1 MDPVD
6 KLIANLRK
14 WRGLPGY
21 SVERRLD
28 LLLTPF
34 IPGFLGEVMGGEV
47 ELVTAEFPLPK
58 ALFDSTD
65 ETRKHISADFLCL
78 RRGSPSTWVLVEIK
92 TDASSRR
99 TKQDKAYCSCA
110 AGGMAKILAA
120 IAEKKKDTE
129 HQREYDAL
137 VRRLRSLGRGA
148 ESVEICYIEP
158 KSATRP
164 IGADVAPRTRSG
176 DSWVDATTGVK
187 VWSFGLGRLARHIGD
202 RDPFARM
209 IQKVL
214 RGIARSDKGRL
225 GKARRR
231 SAA

>member
-34 IPGFLGEVMGGEV
+34 IPGFLGDVMGGEV

-58 ALFDSTD
+58 ALFDPTD

-92 TDASSRR
+92 TDAASRR

-110 AGGMAKILAA
+110 AAGMGQILAS
-120 IAEKKKDTE
+120 IVKKKKGTE
-129 HQREYDAL
+129 HEREYDSL
-137 VRRLRSLGRGA
+137 VRRLKSLGRGA

-158 KSATRP
+158 KSATRR
-164 IGADVAPRTRSG
+164 IGAGVAPRPRVG
-176 DSWVDATTGVK
+176 DAWVDAETGVK

-202 RDPFARM
+202 RHPFARM
-209 IQKVL
+209 MQKVL
-214 RGIARSDKGRL
+214 RGIARSDKGRRRA
-225 GKARRR
+225 GQRR